1 MWVIRQVI
9 VFLTG
14 IAGGMATAA
23 GVFALITVIGMIP
36 RMAGVTR
43 TGHRVR
49 IYETAIALGGGI
61 GNLVDL
67 YNFPLP
73 FGIMGLSLFGICC
86 GIFVGCLVMS
96 LAEIVDVFPIIIR
109 RCRIKVGFWTIIV
122 AMALGKM
129 IGLFLLYGK
138 HLFS

>member
-67 YNFPLP
+67 CNFPLP
-73 FGIMGLSLFGICC
+73 FGII
-86 GIFVGCLVMS
+86 VGCLVMS
-96 LAEIVDVFPIIIR
+96 LAEIVDVFPIMIR

-129 IGLFLLYGK
+129 IGSFLLYGK

>member
-1 MWVIRQVI
+1 MWVTRQAI

-14 IAGGMATAA
+14 LAGGMATAA
-23 GVFALITVIGMIP
+23 GVFALITVVGMIP

-67 YNFPLP
+67 YKIPLP
-73 FGIMGLSLFGICC
+73 FGIVGLIVFGVCC

-96 LAEIVDVFPIIIR
+96 LAEIVDVFPIMIR
-109 RCRIKVGFWTIIV
+109 RCRINVGFWAIIV
-122 AMALGKM
+122 ALALGKM
-129 IGLFLLYGK
+129 IGSFLLYSK

>member
-14 IAGGMATAA
+14 IAGGMTTAA

-49 IYETAIALGGGI
+49 IYETAIALG
-61 GNLVDL
+61 
-67 YNFPLP
+67 
-73 FGIMGLSLFGICC
+73 
-86 GIFVGCLVMS
+86 
-96 LAEIVDVFPIIIR
+96 
-109 RCRIKVGFWTIIV
+109 
-122 AMALGKM
+122 
-129 IGLFLLYGK
+129 
-138 HLFS
+138 